1 MKSELGSPHGVHQN
15 TFFKEAKL
23 NNRRV
28 VDQQTGPLLK
38 EVGGGPP
45 SLAHQELLVKWCKHL
60 LIYKI
65 SK

>member
-1 MKSELGSPHGVHQN
+1 MESELGSPHGVHQN

-38 EVGGGPP
+38 EVGGGC
-45 SLAHQELLVKWCKHL
+45 LHL
-60 LIYKI
+60 HIK
-65 SK
+65 SF